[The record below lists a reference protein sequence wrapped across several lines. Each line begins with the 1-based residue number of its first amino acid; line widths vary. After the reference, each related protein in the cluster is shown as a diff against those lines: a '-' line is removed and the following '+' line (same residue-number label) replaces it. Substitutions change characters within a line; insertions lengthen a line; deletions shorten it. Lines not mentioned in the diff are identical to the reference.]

1 MKKIIL
7 PIAAIALLS
16 FASCKKDHTC
26 TCTETSTEPGYVTTT
41 DTYTITEARKGDARV
56 NCLSTSW
63 VSNTYTRTSTCE
75 LK

>member
-1 MKKIIL
+1 MKKLIF

-26 TCTETSTEPGYVTTT
+26 TCTETSTAQGSTPETY
-41 DTYTITEARKGDARV
+41 TYTINDAKKGDARV
-56 NCLSTSW
+56 NCLSTSR
-63 VSNTYTRTSTCE
+63 VSNGVTYTSTCE

>member
-26 TCTETSTEPGYVTTT
+26 TCTNTSTAPGYVTNT

-56 NCLSTSW
+56 NCLSTSN
-63 VSNTYTRTSTCE
+63 VSNTYTYTSTCE